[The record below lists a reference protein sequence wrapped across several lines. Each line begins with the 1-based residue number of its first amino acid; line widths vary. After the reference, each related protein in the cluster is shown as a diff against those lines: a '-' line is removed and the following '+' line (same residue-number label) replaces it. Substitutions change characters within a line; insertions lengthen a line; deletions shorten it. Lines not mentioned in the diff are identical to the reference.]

1 MPELPEVETV
11 RRGLKKYFENEK
23 IKDLKIIYPKLLDSD
38 RTEFIEK
45 VVGSTVSRI
54 DRRGKFLLFRLDNNL
69 TIVSHLRMEGRYSVE
84 AAQEAPHKHTEMI
97 FELENGKQV
106 FYDDTRK
113 FGKMKL
119 VKSGNEAVEVKSIG
133 SMGPEPVE
141 SDLTFDYFY
150 NRLQKSKKAVKAWL
164 LDQNNVAGIGN
175 IYADEVL
182 WLSEISPL
190 RPTNEISEEEADNL
204 RENIIRELA
213 FAIENGGSTVHSFID
228 ASGHTG
234 HMQDK
239 LHAYG
244 RAGQPCERDGGELI
258 KIRVAQR
265 GTTYCPKCQK

>member
-106 FYDDTRK
+106 F
-113 FGKMKL
+113 L
-119 VKSGNEAVEVKSIG
+119 
-133 SMGPEPVE
+133 
-141 SDLTFDYFY
+141 
-150 NRLQKSKKAVKAWL
+150 
-164 LDQNNVAGIGN
+164 
-175 IYADEVL
+175 
-182 WLSEISPL
+182 
-190 RPTNEISEEEADNL
+190 
-204 RENIIRELA
+204 
-213 FAIENGGSTVHSFID
+213 
-228 ASGHTG
+228 
-234 HMQDK
+234 
-239 LHAYG
+239 
-244 RAGQPCERDGGELI
+244 
-258 KIRVAQR
+258 
-265 GTTYCPKCQK
+265 